1 MTDKVGNGLYGEYVA
16 RQAVPAAQAP
26 DRRRSDRE
34 AGERLAVLEH
44 QVSDFEQK
52 QGEFRTEMQVALH
65 ALAEQLSAGLIRV
78 HERVDAIPGMIT
90 SAVAEHERQEEGLYG
105 PRLMAIEVG
114 MKEMKDAADDRHR
127 LLGELSVG
135 VANLNE
141 TVSGVKDAAVSL
153 IKWVVIAGGSFTVA
167 AISFLVSNA
176 DKISNLLKVGG
187 W

>member
-1 MTDKVGNGLYGEYVA
+1 
-16 RQAVPAAQAP
+16 
-26 DRRRSDRE
+26 
-34 AGERLAVLEH
+34 
-44 QVSDFEQK
+44 
-52 QGEFRTEMQVALH
+52 
-65 ALAEQLSAGLIRV
+65 
-78 HERVDAIPGMIT
+78 MIT